1 MVQWLRICL
10 PVQGTWVGFLVL
22 ELRSH
27 VPQGNYVH
35 EPQLLEPEQS
45 KAFALQEEKPPQ

>member
-1 MVQWLRICL
+1 MAQWLRICL
-10 PVQGTWVGFLVL
+10 PVQGPWVRFLIL

-35 EPQLLEPEQS
+35 KPQLLEPEKS
-45 KAFALQEEKPPQ
+45 KALALQEEKSPQ